1 MEGRGF
7 LDASWGVSENNRRA
21 KFYRIT
27 RSGRRRLEKERAS
40 WSEFQTAVQ
49 KILESA

>member
-1 MEGRGF
+1 M
-7 LDASWGVSENNRRA
+7 SENNRRA

-27 RSGRRRLEKERAS
+27 RSGRKRLASERANWTS
-40 WSEFQTAVQ
+40 FAETVA